1 MTRRRD
7 KTQMAADV
15 SIALSSK
22 LSDTAKFIV
31 MKNVIWE
38 WSLNDRKKPD
48 CQIVSAGVDKLAQGF
63 DLKDVRGGWTF
74 EHIVPIC
81 VIQNLLAKTAD
92 VSKQRGILE
101 KYAIACLVTKDE
113 DALLREH
120 GLTNSM
126 PRTWRNGDDEF
137 ARYRQV
143 GIEWV
148 KRE

>member
-63 DLKDVRGGWTF
+63 DLKDVRADGSL

-81 VIQNLLAKTAD
+81 VIQE
-92 VSKQRGILE
+92 I
-101 KYAIACLVTKDE
+101 C
-113 DALLREH
+113 LLRQQMYPNRE
-120 GLTNSM
+120 
-126 PRTWRNGDDEF
+126 EF
-137 ARYRQV
+137 SKSTPSRV
-143 GIEWV
+143 
-148 KRE
+148 